1 MAQNVHIIG
10 RQIIDLEIGGGQDA
24 FRVQQDVSF
33 ALRNRVLPKLEEL
46 FDRFV
51 GPERVIRI
59 DQLEIDLGD
68 IDPNSLEHELEEKL
82 MRYVERAL
90 NEHLILASEPKS
102 AEQGWQEMTRTTG
115 IIELWVYFLEQG
127 YLPWYATIA
136 NHTKWESEIIEVLAT
151 QPAIVDELMS
161 RVINMDHYLQRL
173 VNQFSRPVLE
183 AIIAAKSSA
192 LIPRLL
198 ELNTFI
204 QYLAESIASSTN
216 TPLSLDIGYL
226 FWRSSLTAVF
236 LKRSHDAVLE
246 VIAETIM
253 SQLASHSDGM
263 SLVQLIQFAQSEVSI
278 KSSLQKV
285 EKKWLT
291 MLLEKLAEKFKKS
304 SEKKTSADPDVIDN
318 SAEEESPVSEK
329 NEDSAS
335 LIEREIE
342 TEKISTPESDGI
354 GLKEETDTRPYDL
367 EIAQL
372 AESKEVGAEKKLKE
386 GDFLYIRNAG
396 LILFHPFLPRFFE
409 TLGLTDGKAF
419 VDKPARVRAVQLIQ
433 YLATG
438 EFDQPEYQM
447 TLNKILC
454 GHPLNE
460 PIAREIVL
468 TEAEEAEAQKLLQAV
483 ITHWTALKNTSPE
496 GLQYNYFLR
505 EGKLTRKYE
514 GWLLQV
520 ETKTQDILMNQLPW
534 GISMIQ
540 MPWMEGLLRIE
551 WAY

>member
-33 ALRNRVLPKLEEL
+33 VLRNRVLPKLEEL

-68 IDPNSLEHELEEKL
+68 IDQNSLEHELEEKL

-90 NEHLILASEPKS
+90 NEHLVLTSEPKKD
-102 AEQGWQEMTRTTG
+102 EQGWQEMTRTTG
-115 IIELWVYFLEQG
+115 IIELWVYFLEHG
-127 YLPWYATIA
+127 YLPWYATVA

-161 RVINMDHYLQRL
+161 RVVNNDRYLQRL
-173 VNQFSRPVLE
+173 VNQFSTPVLE
-183 AIIAAKSSA
+183 AIIAARSLA

-204 QYLAESIASSTN
+204 QYVAESIASSIN
-216 TPLSLDIGYL
+216 TPLSLDTGTL
-226 FWRSSLTAVF
+226 FWRSSLVAVF

-246 VIAETIM
+246 VITETIM
-253 SQLASHSDGM
+253 SQISSHFDDM
-263 SLVQLIQFAQSEVSI
+263 PIEQLIQFAQTEMSI
-278 KSSLQKV
+278 KPSLQKID
-285 EKKWLT
+285 KKWLK
-291 MLLEKLAEKFKKS
+291 MLLDRLAEKL
-304 SEKKTSADPDVIDN
+304 EKTGGKRIVAEPDLIDN
-318 SAEEESPVSEK
+318 SEEEESSVSEK

-335 LIEREIE
+335 HIETEIE
-342 TEKISTPESDGI
+342 TEKINTPESDGTD
-354 GLKEETDTRPYDL
+354 LKEETDTKPYDL

-372 AESKEVGAEKKLKE
+372 AEANVEGAEKKLKE

-409 TLGLTDGKAF
+409 ALGLTHEKAF
-419 VDKPARVRAVQLIQ
+419 VDKPARVRAIQLIQ

-468 TEAEEAEAQKLLQAV
+468 TKTEEAEAQKLLQAV

-496 GLQYNYFLR
+496 GLQYNYFIR
-505 EGKLTRKYE
+505 EGKLTRKYD

-534 GISMIQ
+534 GVSMIQ